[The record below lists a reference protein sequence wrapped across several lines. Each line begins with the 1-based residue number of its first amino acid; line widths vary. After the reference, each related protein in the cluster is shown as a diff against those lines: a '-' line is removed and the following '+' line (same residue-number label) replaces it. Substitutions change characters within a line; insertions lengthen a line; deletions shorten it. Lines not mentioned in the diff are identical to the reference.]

1 MNVFFTQEN
10 TNGFS
15 QAELDLMNEAVEI
28 IVSKDKDYGYGYADY
43 EEVTDSDPKY
53 IEMLKDLV
61 NDRFF
66 DGCKLTDLTYT
77 EGSRENAEA
86 WLNGGMD
93 DIHAGTTD
101 EELEAI
107 ADEAESAAR
116 ESDENWSMGKYGID
130 ILTKHRDWKREMQ
143 ETEEDD

>member
-1 MNVFFTQEN
+1 MNVFFTREN

-43 EEVTDSDPKY
+43 EEVTGSDPKY

-107 ADEAESAAR
+107 ADDAESAVRA
-116 ESDENWSMGKYGID
+116 DGWSMGRHAIN
-130 ILTKHRDWKREMQ
+130 ILTEHRDWKREVLRQ

>member
-1 MNVFFTQEN
+1 MKNYFNGDNTEGFTEAEIDMMNQ
-10 TNGFS
+10 
-15 QAELDLMNEAVEI
+15 AVEQ
-28 IVSKDKDYGYGYADY
+28 VLSRW
-43 EEVTDSDPKY
+43 ESDSDVKNA
-53 IEMLKDLV
+53 IDMV

-66 DGCKLTDLTYT
+66 EGCKLTDLTYT

-101 EELEAI
+101 KELEEI
-107 ADEAESAAR
+107 AEEAEAAAR

-130 ILTKHRDWKREMQ
+130 ILTKHRDWKREVLRQ